1 MMPAPA
7 VLAAMTPEAT
17 TALGNAPYVRVTVL
31 PFRIGREARSRSRLT
46 NMMNNIERR
55 LNTVPQL
62 NELYLFEVSPP
73 PSGGFNISR
82 EHCAIDW
89 VDGQFMLIDR
99 GSACGSTIIES
110 RAKERPSTI
119 ATTQIGPYGTARQAV
134 LRDGD
139 LIVLGPVE
147 SPYVFRFQV
156 EGRETRMR

>member
-1 MMPAPA
+1 MTPAPA
-7 VLAAMTPEAT
+7 ILAAMTPEAT
-17 TALGNAPYVRVTVL
+17 AALDNKPYVRLTVL

-62 NELYLFEVSPP
+62 NELYLFETSI
-73 PSGGFNISR
+73 SGEFNISR

-110 RAKERPSTI
+110 RAEERPSAI
-119 ATTQIGPYGTARQAV
+119 ATTQVGQYGTAWRAV

-156 EGRETRMR
+156 EGREAQNR

>member
-1 MMPAPA
+1 MTPPA
-7 VLAAMTPEAT
+7 VLVAMTLEAT
-17 TALGNAPYVRVTVL
+17 AALDNKPYVYVTVL

-73 PSGGFNISR
+73 ASAGFNISR

-110 RAKERPSTI
+110 RAKERPATI

-134 LRDGD
+134 IQDGD

-147 SPYVFRFQV
+147 SQYVFRFHV
-156 EGRETRMR
+156 ENRETLFR